1 MSLKEP
7 CLKMSKSHHD
17 LRSRIQIDDSP
28 EVISDKI
35 RLALTDMVS
44 GLSYDPDH
52 RPGVSNL
59 LAIMSYLD
67 KQGRT
72 AEELAQVCSSM
83 SMRQFKATVSRTIS
97 ESLAS
102 ARDKYHRIINGSDTH
117 YLDDIA
123 MEGSKK
129 ARQQAGQTMTVVR
142 RVLGLERRG
151 SVDEMNETKQ
161 LKG

>member
-7 CLKMSKSHHD
+7 RLKMSKSHHD

-35 RLALTDMVS
+35 RLALTDMVT
-44 GLSYDPDH
+44 GLSFDPDR

-67 KQGRT
+67 EQGRS
-72 AEELAQVCSSM
+72 AEELAQVCNSM
-83 SMRQFKATVSRTIS
+83 TMQQFKATVSETIS

-129 ARQQAGQTMTVVR
+129 ARQQADQTMTVVR
-142 RVLGLERRG
+142 RALGLERRAI
-151 SVDEMNETKQ
+151 VDEMHETRQ